1 MNCITLINN
10 KFDLIHNNI
19 IKNYNNN
26 IYDIKTYKEIINKFN
41 KNKLNIINFLKYNGC
56 LPLIEIIELLKYNIK
71 LDETIKSLNNSF
83 NTLSFIIKNKKLPS
97 NLIIVKANNLRY
109 NSLNEIING
118 ALIKIKINDNLYI
131 VFYGYFD
138 YHYFIDSN
146 LYNIVTNKI
155 IALKDKLFFDLLS
168 LRDLFV
174 YNINELNNILNDY
187 NDFFIN
193 LPNNNNIIEIF
204 TTSSLVVKRQFISIL
219 LYQNKENYILLG
231 NLLFNTLSMSNKY
244 IIFNSLKFTFQQKL
258 NFIYNNNTEIKQEN
272 KIINAKKINQVYEL
286 KINFFYFLE
295 NTIFI
300 LKNINNNYNNKNLK
314 NIIDYYYYNE
324 NLVIYYD
331 IYMKNF
337 IEIIYENYSDIFN
350 KSNNIHDL
358 NMKNDLDYIINLLDN
373 IIDKYDYLIFFR
385 EKYIKNKDNIINNIY
400 CNSISKTLLRGF
412 VLLDINNNLT
422 INELYLENSD
432 DIFEKYI
439 ESILLLLFDKKFN
452 FINSINT
459 INSANKT
466 NYKITNIMSKD
477 NKLDFIKS
485 ISSNIY
491 KKYNLFNFII
501 NKDIIIEDDG
511 LEYLINKYFYDK
523 IIQIIEYTC
532 IETNFDIFKNNK
544 SMPFKISIDEIKKFE
559 IIL

>member
-1 MNCITLINN
+1 MDCITLINN

-26 IYDIKTYKEIINKFN
+26 IYDIKTYKQIINKFN

-56 LPLIEIIELLKYNIK
+56 IPLIDIIELLKYNIK
-71 LDETIKSLNNSF
+71 LDETIRSLNKSF

-97 NLIIVKANNLRY
+97 DLIIVKANNLRY

-155 IALKDKLFFDLLS
+155 IALKNKLFFDLLS

-174 YNINELNNILNDY
+174 YNINELTNILNDY

-193 LPNNNNIIEIF
+193 LPNNNNIIKIF
-204 TTSSLVVKRQFISIL
+204 TDSSLVVKRQFISIL
-219 LYQNKENYILLG
+219 LYQNKENYVLLG
-231 NLLFNTLSMSNKY
+231 NLLFNTLSISDKY

-258 NFIYNNNTEIKQEN
+258 NFTYNNNTEINKEN
-272 KIINAKKINQVYEL
+272 KIINTNKLNQVYEL

-295 NTIFI
+295 NSIFI
-300 LKNINNNYNNKNLK
+300 IKNINKNYNNKNLK
-314 NIIDYYYYNE
+314 NIIDYYNFNVTYHDN
-324 NLVIYYD
+324 
-331 IYMKNF
+331 YMKNF
-337 IEIIYENYSDIFN
+337 IDIIYENYSDIVN
-350 KSNNIHDL
+350 KS

-373 IIDKYDYLIFFR
+373 IIDKYDYLVFFR

-400 CNSISKTLLRGF
+400 CNNISKTLLRGF

-422 INELYLENSD
+422 INDIYLEDSD

-439 ESILLLLFDKKFN
+439 DSILLLLFDKKFDY
-452 FINSINT
+452 T
-459 INSANKT
+459 NKT
-466 NYKITNIMSKD
+466 NYKIKNIMSKE

-511 LEYLINKYFYDK
+511 LEYLIDKYFYDR

-544 SMPFKISIDEIKKFE
+544 IIPFKITIDDIKKFE